1 MLGDNLVP
9 EVCQEIVYSAGSNEE
24 RVCGGQTYNTADACM
39 TDAEILK
46 LILDVLDTEIGPDCS
61 NFDWQEWWG
70 MSDENYALVQ
80 EAVKRLRLA

>member
-1 MLGDNLVP
+1 
-9 EVCQEIVYSAGSNEE
+9 
-24 RVCGGQTYNTADACM
+24 M

-61 NFDWQEWWG
+61 NFDWQEWWE
-70 MSDENYALVQ
+70 MSDEDYALVQ